1 MDRFRR
7 RDARW
12 GCRTVARGCWS
23 TRSTDSSKRPS
34 SRKHGGSAGGGAELT
49 PFGHHVIE
57 QYRAIEKKA
66 HNAVAGELAAL
77 AAATARSDG

>member
-1 MDRFRR
+1 MGMSYRR
-7 RDARW
+7 AWLLVDALNRLFE
-12 GCRTVARGCWS
+12 TPVVE
-23 TRSTDSSKRPS
+23 T
-34 SRKHGGSAGGGAELT
+34 KHGGSAGGGAELT

-77 AAATARSDG
+77 AAATARSDR